1 MTDSGTGVTTTPKP
15 RAARPREPAHG
26 AKRARPR
33 PTPRGHR
40 MPPRWTLVFAFLIAQ
55 MATTRAAAQVTGG
68 DVAGTVRNEH
78 GVPVAGVTVVLSGES
93 FLEPRTMRTTSRGRF
108 WFARVPPGRYLL
120 QAEGPAP
127 AEPAA
132 KMSGRPAP
140 SGARARQG
148 PAAAPREVIV
158 ELGASVEV
166 SIVLAAS
173 RPAAPP
179 ALDGSGGPDAE
190 AIVAGARFATG
201 QSVDRECIQTL
212 PVARDEWAVIGLTPG
227 TLLEEPARGGQDG
240 RLQPGWSSREAA
252 LDQAWSV
259 DGSTA
264 AGLTGETVWNAHV
277 FDTIA
282 SARVQTGGHDASI
295 QAAGASVNVV
305 TRSGG
310 NVFRADG
317 RWLWSGKALEASN
330 LTPSMRAARASS
342 GDPSIGWHDVSAG
355 AGGPLRPA
363 RTWFFVS
370 HAATRRT
377 SALSGMPTGGD
388 YGNRDPYDRGTLV
401 HESASTDTT
410 TGRVDWRVGT
420 AHQFTAFASL
430 HGRHRNP
437 ASASPD
443 DAPESWNRLTALS
456 PRIRVAH
463 GAATGR
469 FSIASQASYADTGF
483 AHALQEPGFRWVQP
497 ATELTTGRWAR
508 SGRLS
513 DYDRRTIEAKTDAT
527 WFGAS
532 PSFGEHQLTMGLR
545 YRRHL
550 DGETSHV
557 GGGATANFR
566 ASTPVSATLY
576 RDGERRHA
584 QWNWSAYVS
593 DRIVR
598 GRFTLDAGM
607 RIDAQDDR
615 SGRSSVPG
623 NILLPEALP
632 AVSFEGV
639 DAGVSFV
646 DLAPRA
652 GLAWDPAGN
661 GRTTLK
667 VHAGLYH
674 DSGIT
679 ASAWLDP
686 SGATSTSW
694 AWNDQN
700 HDGFVQRS
708 EFVPDA
714 LTVIIRPILLEP
726 ALISVDRAL
735 ASSRT
740 REVLAGVTQV
750 VGTGLTLDA
759 VYIYRRDD
767 RDHVK
772 LLDGVTSADFQAVT
786 AAVDRCDQ
794 GRCEPGGQAVTYYE
808 LPVVPGPGR
817 TVTTGLSFTSYHGVE
832 LTARQHLGRVRLNS
846 SLTLNAVAR
855 HYPGP
860 DSYQDPTLIP
870 YQDGR
875 GPASYN
881 ARWDAKASGTIL
893 LPRDVTASFVAT
905 GRDGYPLVR
914 TFHVPYRRHLPP
926 VDVPLDP
933 IGTTRYGAVWSLDW
947 RLSKSF
953 GVGPARVDVAIEVF
967 NAANSAT
974 VLRRVTTQNDARANM
989 PVAVTGPRLARAAI
1003 RAKF

>member
-1 MTDSGTGVTTTPKP
+1 MCL
-15 RAARPREPAHG
+15 RALRPCTIPA
-26 AKRARPR
+26 
-33 PTPRGHR
+33 TMSGHR
-40 MPPRWTLVFAFLIAQ
+40 TAPSWTLVFALLIAQ
-55 MATTRAAAQVTGG
+55 MAATRAAGQVTGG
-68 DVAGTVRNEH
+68 DVAGTVRDEH
-78 GVPVAGVTVVLSGES
+78 GVSVAGATVLLSGES
-93 FLEPRTMRTTSRGRF
+93 LLEPRATRTTSRGRF

-120 QAEGPAP
+120 QAEAPAP

-148 PAAAPREVIV
+148 PAAATREVIV
-158 ELGASVEV
+158 ELGGAVEV

-173 RPAAPP
+173 RPAGSP
-179 ALDGSGGPDAE
+179 ALPAPGGAAPVGPDAG
-190 AIVAGARFATG
+190 AIVASTRFATG
-201 QSVDRECIQTL
+201 QSVDHEWIQAL
-212 PVARDEWAVIGLTPG
+212 PVAHNESAVIGLTPG

-240 RLQPGWSSREAA
+240 RLQTGWSSREAA

-264 AGLTGETVWNAHV
+264 NGLTGEAVWIAHA
-277 FDTIA
+277 FDSIA
-282 SARVQTGGHDASI
+282 CARVQTGGHDASI

-310 NVFRADG
+310 NVFRAEG

-330 LTPSMRAARASS
+330 LTSSMRAAQASS
-342 GDPSIGWHDVSAG
+342 GDPTLGWHDVSVG

-363 RTWFFVS
+363 RAWFFVS
-370 HAATRRT
+370 FAATRRT
-377 SALSGMPTGGD
+377 SALAGMPTGGD
-388 YGNRDPYDRGTLV
+388 YGGRDPYDPGTLV

-410 TGRVDWRVGT
+410 TGRVDWHAGT

-463 GAATGR
+463 AATTGR
-469 FSIASQASYADTGF
+469 FSLASQASYADTGF
-483 AHALQEPGFRWVQP
+483 AHALQESGLRWVQP
-497 ATELTTGRWAR
+497 AIELTMGGWAR

-513 DYDRRTIEAKTDAT
+513 EYDRRTIEAKTDAT
-527 WFGAS
+527 WFAAS
-532 PSFGEHQLTMGLR
+532 PSIGEHQLTMGFR
-545 YRRHL
+545 YRRHM
-550 DGETSHV
+550 DGESSHV

-623 NILLPEALP
+623 NLLLPEALP

-652 GLAWDPAGN
+652 GLAWNPAGN

-674 DSGIT
+674 GSGIT

-726 ALISVDRAL
+726 ALTSVDRAL
-735 ASSRT
+735 ANHRT
-740 REVLAGVTQV
+740 REILAGVTHKV
-750 VGTGLTLDA
+750 RTGLTLDA
-759 VYIYRRDD
+759 VYIYRRND
-767 RDHVK
+767 RDHIK

-786 AAVDRCDQ
+786 VAVDRCDQ
-794 GRCEPGGQAVTYYE
+794 GRCGSGGQEAVTYYE

-832 LTARQHLGRVRLNS
+832 LTARQHLGRVRLNG

-860 DSYQDPTLIP
+860 DSYQDPTVIP
-870 YQDGR
+870 YQDGH

-881 ARWDAKASGTIL
+881 ARWDLKASGTIL
-893 LPRDVTASFVAT
+893 LPRAVTASFVAT
-905 GRDGYPLVR
+905 GRDGYPFVR

-953 GVGPARVDVAIEVF
+953 GAGPARVDVAIEVF

-974 VLRRVTTQNDARANM
+974 VLRRVTTQNDARANT
-989 PVAVTGPRLARAAI
+989 PVAVTGPRLARVGIAVG
-1003 RAKF
+1003 F